1 MKKSKFTMYKMLM
14 LVSLLPLVV
23 SVVALTI
30 FCIKYMKSSLEDQ
43 TKTTLQVSAADLEKY
58 YSYDLEHPETLED
71 GWMTY
76 ETEYV
81 DHLKNS
87 GVDLTIFRGDTRF
100 STSIVGSDGKRIE
113 GTKASDA
120 VIAEVINKG
129 NDFYSDDVV
138 INGIDYYVYYTPM
151 RDADNKVVGMAFAG
165 ITCEKVNATINKFV
179 NVVILMA
186 IILLA
191 IFVCIV
197 LYLAKKIA
205 APIKNSV
212 NVIAQIADGDLN
224 VKNDS
229 VSNITETQ
237 ELIHASVS
245 LRDKLSEILGN
256 IKQVSSDLHNDANN
270 VTNLSE
276 TSSINANQISGT
288 MEDLANGATEM
299 AENVQEISRQVGNM
313 SDTVSVLSE
322 ISDALAASS
331 DNIKN
336 ANDDASEYISKVSD
350 SSVQT
355 VEAVDSITKQISS
368 TNDAVQKIKEAV
380 DMITSIASQT
390 NLLALNASIE
400 AARAGEAGRG
410 FAVVATEIGSLSDQ
424 SSKSASEIR
433 SIVDEIVKNSEASVE
448 LSGNVAD
455 LIKEEQSYIR
465 DTQSKFEILGREIE
479 SSLDHIRSVSND
491 VGELEKIQEIIT
503 DAVQSLSAISEENAA
518 SNQEVSASVTGIAA
532 SVEEIAANSDS
543 TRSNSEKL
551 VEAIS
556 FFK

>member
-1 MKKSKFTMYKMLM
+1 
-14 LVSLLPLVV
+14 
-23 SVVALTI
+23 
-30 FCIKYMKSSLEDQ
+30 
-43 TKTTLQVSAADLEKY
+43 
-58 YSYDLEHPETLED
+58 
-71 GWMTY
+71 
-76 ETEYV
+76 
-81 DHLKNS
+81 
-87 GVDLTIFRGDTRF
+87 
-100 STSIVGSDGKRIE
+100 
-113 GTKASDA
+113 
-120 VIAEVINKG
+120 
-129 NDFYSDDVV
+129 
-138 INGIDYYVYYTPM
+138 
-151 RDADNKVVGMAFAG
+151 
-165 ITCEKVNATINKFV
+165 
-179 NVVILMA
+179 
-186 IILLA
+186 
-191 IFVCIV
+191 
-197 LYLAKKIA
+197 
-205 APIKNSV
+205 
-212 NVIAQIADGDLN
+212 
-224 VKNDS
+224 
-229 VSNITETQ
+229 
-237 ELIHASVS
+237 
-245 LRDKLSEILGN
+245 
-256 IKQVSSDLHNDANN
+256 
-270 VTNLSE
+270 
-276 TSSINANQISGT
+276 

-322 ISDALAASS
+322 ISDAIAASS